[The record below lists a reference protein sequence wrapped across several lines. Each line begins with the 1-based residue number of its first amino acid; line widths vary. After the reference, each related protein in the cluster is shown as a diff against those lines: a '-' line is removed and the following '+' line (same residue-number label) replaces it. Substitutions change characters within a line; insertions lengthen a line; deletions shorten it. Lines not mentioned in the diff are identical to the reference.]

1 MHRGS
6 GMSGPPPQ
14 SHQPSDDEIR
24 RQQAEAE
31 AMKQKALSM
40 LLDVEARQRLMN
52 VKMVKPEL
60 ASAVENYLINA
71 ATTGRLN
78 RAITDDELK
87 QILSTI
93 QQPKRDFK
101 INRR

>member
-1 MHRGS
+1 
-6 GMSGPPPQ
+6 MSGPPPQ

-31 AMKQKALSM
+31 AMKQKALAM

-60 ASAVENYLINA
+60 ASAVENYLLNA
-71 ATTGRLN
+71 ATSGRLN

>member
-1 MHRGS
+1 
-6 GMSGPPPQ
+6 MSGHTQPN
-14 SHQPSDDEIR
+14 QPSDEEIR

-31 AMKQKALSM
+31 AMRQKALAM
-40 LLDVEARQRLMN
+40 LLDVEARQRLTN

-60 ASAVENYLINA
+60 AAAVENYLLNA

-78 RAITDDELK
+78 RAITDEELK

-101 INRR
+101 ISRR

>member
-1 MHRGS
+1 LS
-6 GMSGPPPQ
+6 GHTQPN
-14 SHQPSDDEIR
+14 QPSDEEIR

-31 AMKQKALSM
+31 AMRQKALAM
-40 LLDVEARQRLMN
+40 LLDVEARQRLTN

-60 ASAVENYLINA
+60 AAAVENYLLNA

-78 RAITDDELK
+78 RAITDEELK

-101 INRR
+101 ISRR

>member
-1 MHRGS
+1 
-6 GMSGPPPQ
+6 MSGPPPQ
-14 SHQPSDDEIR
+14 SHQPSDDELR

-31 AMKQKALSM
+31 AMKQKALAM

-60 ASAVENYLINA
+60 ASAVENYLLNA

>member
-1 MHRGS
+1 
-6 GMSGPPPQ
+6 MSGPPPQ

-31 AMKQKALSM
+31 AMKQKALGM

-60 ASAVENYLINA
+60 ASAVENYLLNA

-78 RAITDDELK
+78 RAITDNELK

>member
-1 MHRGS
+1 
-6 GMSGPPPQ
+6 MSGPPPQ

-31 AMKQKALSM
+31 AMKQKALAM

-60 ASAVENYLINA
+60 ASAVENYLLNA

-78 RAITDDELK
+78 RALTDDELK

>member
-1 MHRGS
+1 
-6 GMSGPPPQ
+6 MSGPPQ

-31 AMKQKALSM
+31 AIKQKALGM

-60 ASAVENYLINA
+60 ASAVENYLLNA
-71 ATTGRLN
+71 ATTGRLS

>member
-1 MHRGS
+1 
-6 GMSGPPPQ
+6 MSGPHPQ

-31 AMKQKALSM
+31 AMKQKALAM

-60 ASAVENYLINA
+60 ASAVENYLLNA